1 MPEPTAD
8 LHTGFG
14 DPRRAPAE
22 ALVGFLEEA
31 DRLPGMRSI
40 HRAMRAALDLRPGAR
55 VLDAGCGVGLEAARL
70 ADEHPHA
77 HVTGLDRNGEM
88 LQMARRRTGAL
99 ANLDWIEA
107 DLADLALDAC
117 FDAVRTER
125 VLMYLP
131 DPALDRALDDLVG
144 LLAPGGRMV
153 HFELDYGATLL
164 PQAGHDDA
172 VVRRAGALLERSL
185 PQPWAGRVLPELL
198 AERGLD
204 GVGAAPYSFAVSE
217 PVWRR
222 IVHDTLTGALERE
235 PDPKLAA
242 WLADVQRAT
251 AGGGLLAAFT
261 GVLTTARTG

>member
-8 LHTGFG
+8 LHKGFG

-31 DRLPGMRSI
+31 DRLPGMEAI
-40 HRAMRAALDLRPGAR
+40 HRAMRAVLDLRPGAR

-77 HVTGLDRNGEM
+77 HVTGLDRNAEM
-88 LQMARRRTGAL
+88 LQMARRRSGGAL
-99 ANLDWIEA
+99 PNLDWVEA

-131 DPALDRALDDLVG
+131 NLDRALDDLVG
-144 LLAPGGRMV
+144 LLTPGGRMV

-164 PQAGHDDA
+164 PQAGHDGA
-172 VVRRAGALLERSL
+172 VVRRAAALLERSL
-185 PQPWAGRVLPELL
+185 PQPWAGRLLPELL
-198 AERGLD
+198 ADRGLD
-204 GVGAAPYSFAVSE
+204 GIGAAPYSFAVSE

-222 IVHDTLTGALERE
+222 IVHDTLIGALDRE
-235 PDPKLAA
+235 PDAKIAA
-242 WLADVQRAT
+242 WLTDVERTT
-251 AGGGLLAAFT
+251 AGGGLLAAFA
-261 GVLTTARTG
+261 GVLTTARSG